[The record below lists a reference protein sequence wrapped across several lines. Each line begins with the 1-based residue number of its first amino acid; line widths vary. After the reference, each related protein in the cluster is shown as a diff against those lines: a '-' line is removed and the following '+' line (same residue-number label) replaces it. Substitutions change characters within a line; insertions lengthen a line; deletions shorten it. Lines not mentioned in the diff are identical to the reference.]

1 MAKKNK
7 KTRWIIIGVI
17 ALIIILIIFASRG
30 KQEVVIVNVEKP
42 ALRTIVEAIPANGKI
57 HPVLQVKIS
66 PDVSG
71 EIVELNIKEGDHVQK
86 GQLLLKI
93 KQDFYISGRDRAVA
107 QLNAIKAQL
116 AQTEAQ
122 FVQIE
127 QSYRRNKQL
136 YEQKTISTA
145 DFETIEAQY
154 NATLSQI
161 EAAKFNVKSAEAALK
176 EAEENLTKTIIYAP
190 MSGTVSSLSVEK
202 GERVVGT
209 SQMAGTEMLRIA
221 NLDEMET
228 VVDVNENDIIRLK
241 LNDTASIEV
250 DAYANRKFKG
260 VVTQIANS
268 AKSVGTSADQVTNFE
283 VKIFILPSSY
293 NELITVNNK
302 YVFRPG
308 MSASVSIQ
316 TETRHNVLCVPIQAI
331 TTRSDIKEKKEPTA
345 EQDSTTTST
354 VSPVAVGIVERAF
367 VMGAENKVKAV
378 KVKTGI
384 QDNAYIEV
392 QEGLTEDDEVI
403 VGPYNAITKRLN
415 EGTVVKV
422 QAKAK
427 DEEASSGNKR

>member
-1 MAKKNK
+1 MVKKNK
-7 KTRWIIIGVI
+7 KTRWIIIGIV

-30 KQEVVIVNVEKP
+30 KQEIITVNVEKP
-42 ALRTIVEAIPANGKI
+42 TLRTIVETIPANGKI
-57 HPVLQVKIS
+57 QPVLQVKIS

-71 EIVELNIKEGDHVQK
+71 EIVELNIKEGDYVQK

-107 QLNAIKAQL
+107 QLNSIKAQL
-116 AQTEAQ
+116 AQTKAQ

-136 YEQKTISTA
+136 YEQKTISAA

-209 SQMAGTEMLRIA
+209 TQMAGTEMLRIA

-241 LNDTASIEV
+241 LNDTATIEV
-250 DAYANRKFKG
+250 DAYPNRKFKG

-283 VKIFILPSSY
+283 VKIFILPDSY
-293 NELITVNNK
+293 NELITANNK

-316 TETRHNVLCVPIQAI
+316 TETRHNVLIVPIQAI
-331 TTRSDIKEKKEPTA
+331 TTRTDIIEKKDPEAT
-345 EQDSTTTST
+345 QDSTVT
-354 VSPVAVGIVERAF
+354 PIVLPIAGSIIERAF
-367 VMGAENKVKAV
+367 IVGAENKTKAV

-392 QEGLTEDDEVI
+392 QEGLTEDDEVVI
-403 VGPYNAITKRLN
+403 GPYNAITKRLN
-415 EGTVVKV
+415 EGTLVKI
-422 QAKAK
+422 QEKGSATSDKP
-427 DEEASSGNKR
+427 

>member
-1 MAKKNK
+1 MVKKNK
-7 KTRWIIIGVI
+7 KTRWIIIGIV

-30 KQEVVIVNVEKP
+30 KQEIITVNVEKP
-42 ALRTIVEAIPANGKI
+42 TLRTIVETIPANGKI
-57 HPVLQVKIS
+57 QPVLQVKIS

-71 EIVELNIKEGDHVQK
+71 EIVELNIKEGDYVQK

-107 QLNAIKAQL
+107 QLNSIKAQL
-116 AQTEAQ
+116 AQTKAQ

-136 YEQKTISTA
+136 YEQKTISAA

-209 SQMAGTEMLRIA
+209 TQMAGTEMLRIA

-241 LNDTASIEV
+241 LNDTATIEV
-250 DAYANRKFKG
+250 DAYPNRKFKG

-283 VKIFILPSSY
+283 VKIFILPDSY
-293 NELITVNNK
+293 NELITANNK

-316 TETRHNVLCVPIQAI
+316 TETRHNVLSVPIQAI
-331 TTRSDIKEKKEPTA
+331 TTRTDIIEKKDPEAT
-345 EQDSTTTST
+345 QDSTVT
-354 VSPVAVGIVERAF
+354 PIVLPIAGSIIERAF
-367 VMGAENKVKAV
+367 IVGAENKTKAV

-392 QEGLTEDDEVI
+392 QEGLTEDDEVVI
-403 VGPYNAITKRLN
+403 GPYNAITKRLN
-415 EGTVVKV
+415 EGTLVKI
-422 QAKAK
+422 QEKGSATSDKP
-427 DEEASSGNKR
+427 

>member
-7 KTRWIIIGVI
+7 KTRWIIIGVVI
-17 ALIIILIIFASRG
+17 LIIILIIFASRG
-30 KQEVVIVNVEKP
+30 KQEIIMVNVEKP
-42 ALRTIVEAIPANGKI
+42 VLRTIVETIPANGKI
-57 HPVLQVKIS
+57 QPVLQVKIS

-71 EIVELNIKEGDHVQK
+71 EIVELNIKEGDYVQK

-107 QLNAIKAQL
+107 QLNAVKAQL

-127 QSYRRNKQL
+127 QSYHRNKQL
-136 YEQKTISTA
+136 YDQKTISAA
-145 DFETIEAQY
+145 DYENIAAQY

-161 EAAKFNVKSAEAALK
+161 EAAKFNVESAQAALK
-176 EAEENLTKTIIYAP
+176 EAEENLTKTTIYAP

-209 SQMAGTEMLRIA
+209 TQMAGTELLRIA

-228 VVDVNENDIIRLK
+228 VVEVNENDIVRLK
-241 LNDTASIEV
+241 LNDTSAIEV
-250 DAYANRKFKG
+250 DAYPNRKFKG

-283 VKIFILPSSY
+283 VKIFILPDSY
-293 NELITVNNK
+293 NELINANNK

-316 TETRHNVLCVPIQAI
+316 TETRNNVLSVPIQAI
-331 TTRSDIKEKKEPTA
+331 TTRTDITSAEK
-345 EQDSTTTST
+345 QDSTA
-354 VSPVAVGIVERAF
+354 VPAVLPVGNGVVERVF
-367 VMGAENKVKAV
+367 VMGAENKVKAL

-392 QEGLTEDDEVI
+392 QEGLSENDEVI
-403 VGPYNAITKRLN
+403 IGPYNAITKKLKD
-415 EGTVVKV
+415 GTIVKL
-422 QAKAK
+422 QTKAK
-427 DEEASSGNKR
+427 EESSSAEGKH

>member
-7 KTRWIIIGVI
+7 KTRWIIISVI
-17 ALIIILIIFASRG
+17 VLIIILIIFASRG
-30 KQEVVIVNVEKP
+30 KQEIVTVNVEKP
-42 ALRTIVEAIPANGKI
+42 VLRTIVESIPANGKI
-57 HPVLQVKIS
+57 QPVLQVKIS

-71 EIVELNIKEGDHVQK
+71 EIVELNIKEGDYVQK

-122 FVQIE
+122 FVQVE
-127 QSYRRNKQL
+127 QSYKRNKQL
-136 YEQKTISTA
+136 YEQRTISAA
-145 DFETIEAQY
+145 DYETIAAQY

-176 EAEENLTKTIIYAP
+176 EAEESLTKTVIYAP
-190 MSGTVSSLSVEK
+190 MNGTVSSLSVEK

-209 SQMAGTEMLRIA
+209 TQMAGTELLRIA
-221 NLDEMET
+221 KLDEMET
-228 VVDVNENDIIRLK
+228 SVDVNENDIVRLK

-250 DAYANRKFKG
+250 DAYPNRKFKG

-268 AKSVGTSADQVTNFE
+268 AKSIGTAADQVTNFE
-283 VKIFILPSSY
+283 VKIFILPESY
-293 NELITVNNK
+293 NELISAGNK

-316 TETRHNVLCVPIQAI
+316 TETRTNVLSVPIQAI
-331 TTRSDIKEKKEPTA
+331 TTRIDITEKTDSA
-345 EQDSTTTST
+345 AQQDSTAA
-354 VSPVAVGIVERAF
+354 PAVLPSANSIVERVF
-367 VMGAENKVKAV
+367 VLDGENKVKAL

-392 QEGLTEDDEVI
+392 QEGLSENDEVVI
-403 VGPYNAITKRLN
+403 GPYNAITKKLN
-415 EGTVVKV
+415 DGVVVKV
-422 QAKAK
+422 QAKGTG
-427 DEEASSGNKR
+427 EGKR